1 MISSVLCVVQVLIK
15 RVNYFMRSILFCLVF
30 LPSLVFAQES
40 ENMIFLS
47 QVDLPNLPT
56 QLGAQYG
63 DVWGYTYPNGAEVAI
78 IALIEQILFVDIS
91 SPANPV
97 IVLDYPVV
105 NAGTT
110 TPNHSLWRDFD
121 TYEHYIYAVS
131 DQQTAGLIVFD
142 MGSLPTSI
150 SAVFQ
155 SSAVFSRS
163 HTLFIDQENGKLYA
177 AGSNTQSNGLKIL
190 DIATDPENP
199 TLFASVPLVGYV
211 HDVYVRDDTAYC
223 SHGSLSKINIYDF
236 NALPTSY
243 TLLGTIENYPEAGYN
258 HSSWLN
264 EGENKIVFCDETFGS
279 DVKIVNIDMQ
289 NLGDISADDIH
300 TFYSELLGAAVP
312 GSSVG
317 HNPYIIGDLVYISY
331 YEDGVQVFDI
341 SDPANVT
348 RFAYYDTYPDNVQYN
363 GYIGCWGVYPFF
375 PSGTIVAS
383 DMNNGLI
390 MMQIENGALDID
402 FISFAAVR
410 QKEDVMLTWTIA
422 DVSDGNTFDV
432 LRSSD
437 GGITYNS
444 IGKVALTDNQSQY
457 SFLDKNVPVQQTLR
471 YRIDFV
477 QLDGRLLHSPV
488 RSITSQTP
496 RLEKNIRVVNPMT
509 TSLTLDILNPIES
522 LDINIFD
529 VDGRLVWTHE
539 ESHPMARMEMPL
551 NGIVPGHY
559 LMNLSWPG
567 GTQSL
572 LIQVIE

>member
-1 MISSVLCVVQVLIK
+1 MSIICSRKSESVDQTGCL
-15 RVNYFMRSILFCLVF
+15 FMKSLLFCLVF
-30 LPSLVFAQES
+30 LPSLAIAQDS

-47 QVDLPNLPT
+47 NVDLPNLPT

-63 DVWGYTYPNGAEVAI
+63 DVWGYTYPNGQEVAI
-78 IALIEQILFVDIS
+78 IALIEQILFVDIT

-150 SAVFQ
+150 TEVYQ
-155 SSAVFSRS
+155 SNAVFSRA
-163 HTLFIDQENGKLYA
+163 HTLFIDQVNGKLYA

-199 TLFASVPLVGYV
+199 TLFHSLPLVGYV
-211 HDVYVRDDTAYC
+211 HDLYVRDDTAYC

-236 NALPTSY
+236 NNLPTDY
-243 TLLGTIENYPEAGYN
+243 TLLGSIEGYPEPGYN

-264 EGENKIVFCDETFGS
+264 EDETKLVFCDETFGS
-279 DVKIVNIDMQ
+279 DVKIVNINVDS
-289 NLGDISADDIH
+289 LDDISANDIH
-300 TFYSELLGAAVP
+300 TFFSELEGPSVP
-312 GSSVG
+312 GQSVG
-317 HNPYIIGDLVYISY
+317 HNPYIIGDLAFISY
-331 YEDGVQVFDI
+331 YEDGVLVFDI

-348 RFAYYDTYPDNVQYN
+348 RLAYYDTYPDNVQYN

-383 DMNNGLI
+383 DMNNGLYVL
-390 MMQIENGALDID
+390 QIEDGALDID
-402 FISFAAVR
+402 FLSFVATR
-410 QKEDVMLTWTIA
+410 QQEDVILNWKIA
-422 DVSDGNTFDV
+422 DASDGNTFEIK
-432 LRSSD
+432 RSAD
-437 GGITYNS
+437 GGITYS
-444 IGKVALTDNQSQY
+444 TIGKVSLAGLQSQY
-457 SFLDKNVPVQQTLR
+457 TFVDKNVPVQQKLM

-477 QLDGRLLHSPV
+477 QLDGRLIHSPV
-488 RSITSQTP
+488 RSISSP
-496 RLEKNIRVVNPMT
+496 RSEKNIRVVNPMT
-509 TSLTLDILNPIES
+509 STLTLDILNPMES

-539 ESHPMARMEMPL
+539 ESRPMARMEMAL